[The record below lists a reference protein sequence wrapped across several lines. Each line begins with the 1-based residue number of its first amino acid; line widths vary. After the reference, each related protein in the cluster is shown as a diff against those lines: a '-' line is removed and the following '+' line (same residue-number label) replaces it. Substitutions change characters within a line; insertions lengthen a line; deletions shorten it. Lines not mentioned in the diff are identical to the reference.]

1 MNANTKEIF
10 PQRLIEQREIK
21 GVSRQTAADE
31 LEISRAS
38 LEYYEKGL
46 RVPDVVVLAKLADY
60 YNVSADYLLGRS
72 DVRSVDPSQKIHVAC
87 EVTGLSE
94 KALLNLLTIKQHGI
108 SVNMLL
114 ERKELSDIYAHLSTI
129 VQLSIAQGYYIEVIE
144 WFINN
149 CDKFALDGN
158 KICEINCRQRNKRFP
173 ERKQSCSKCSEN
185 FHDKETDIDYV
196 TKIIQKAYGEIIGRD
211 LGFSFDAYS
220 DPDCVVDSYQDKID
234 LEEFKLSKLLPSL
247 VRNVQNNADC
257 QSAYKANDKY
267 VRNKLETKLHEL
279 EKQLHG
285 LEIREMEESNDYYK
299 DEIEAF
305 GEENRLKIKALQTF
319 LNKYNED
326 FDLIQQKGASNNG
339 SNNPKKE

>member
-94 KALLNLLTIKQHGI
+94 KAVNNLVEINSKGLKVNLLLENSRIKGVIEHLGE
-108 SVNMLL
+108 L
-114 ERKELSDIYAHLSTI
+114 ERLAINKKYWEQVIDPVINDDEFFDGLRLNGDCLGKPKCRRYNEHNPDDIIDCQNCGSDCFRKTDSEYIYNLI
-129 VQLSIAQGYYIEVIE
+129 
-144 WFINN
+144 
-149 CDKFALDGN
+149 
-158 KICEINCRQRNKRFP
+158 KREFD
-173 ERKQSCSKCSEN
+173 EMLES
-185 FHDKETDIDYV
+185 
-196 TKIIQKAYGEIIGRD
+196 D
-211 LGFSFDAYS
+211 LGSQA
-220 DPDCVVDSYQDKID
+220 DCSSCYQDNAD
-234 LEEFKLSKLLPSL
+234 LEHFKLSKGIDALIEDTQ
-247 VRNVQNNADC
+247 VNADFSPHFAEKN
-257 QSAYKANDKY
+257 QKIRKRLTDKLDEISKYIAENQNDKQIKEFY
-267 VRNKLETKLHEL
+267 L
-279 EKQLHG
+279 QS
-285 LEIREMEESNDYYK
+285 LEIHRL
-299 DEIEAF
+299 EA
-305 GEENRLKIKALQTF
+305 KALQTY
-319 LNKYNED
+319 LDKYDENFKLKE
-326 FDLIQQKGASNNG
+326 QKGASDNG

>member
-94 KALLNLLTIKQHGI
+94 KAVNNLVEINSKGLKVNLLLENSRIKGVIEHLGE
-108 SVNMLL
+108 L
-114 ERKELSDIYAHLSTI
+114 ERLAINKKYWEQVIDPVINDDEFFDGLRLNGDCLGKPKCRRYNEHNPDDIIDCQNCGSDCFRKTDSEYIYNLI
-129 VQLSIAQGYYIEVIE
+129 
-144 WFINN
+144 
-149 CDKFALDGN
+149 
-158 KICEINCRQRNKRFP
+158 KREFD
-173 ERKQSCSKCSEN
+173 EMLES
-185 FHDKETDIDYV
+185 
-196 TKIIQKAYGEIIGRD
+196 D
-211 LGFSFDAYS
+211 LGFYINSQA
-220 DPDCVVDSYQDKID
+220 DCSSCYQDNAD
-234 LEEFKLSKLLPSL
+234 LEHFKLSKAIDALIEDT
-247 VRNVQNNADC
+247 QANADFSIYFAEKN
-257 QSAYKANDKY
+257 QKIRKSLIDKLDEANNYIAQTQNDKQLKEFY
-267 VRNKLETKLHEL
+267 QERFEIDLLE
-279 EKQLHG
+279 
-285 LEIREMEESNDYYK
+285 
-299 DEIEAF
+299 A
-305 GEENRLKIKALQTF
+305 KALQTY
-319 LNKYNED
+319 LDKYDENFKLKE
-326 FDLIQQKGASNNG
+326 QKGAPNNG

>member
-114 ERKELSDIYAHLSTI
+114 EREELSDIYAHLSTI
-129 VQLSIAQGYYIEVIE
+129 VQLSIAQGYYIDVIE

-149 CDKFALDGN
+149 CDKFVLDNN
-158 KICEINCRQRNKRFP
+158 KICEIKCKQHKKTFP
-173 ERKQSCSKCSEN
+173 DFKQNCSECSSD
-185 FHDKETDIDYV
+185 FRDKETDVDYV
-196 TKIIQKAYGEIIGRD
+196 TKIVQKAFGDIIGRD

-234 LEEFKLSKLLPSL
+234 LEEFKLSKLLPPL

-267 VRNKLETKLHEL
+267 VRNEL
-279 EKQLHG
+279 ERKLHG
-285 LEIREMEESNDYYK
+285 LEKILNRERKESDNNKDDIAVFCEEISL
-299 DEIEAF
+299 E
-305 GEENRLKIKALQTF
+305 IKALQTF
-319 LNKYNED
+319 LNKYDED
-326 FDLIQQKGASNNG
+326 FDLIQQKGAPDNG

>member
-94 KALLNLLTIKQHGI
+94 KAVNNLVEINSKGLKVNLLLENNRIKDVIKHLGE
-108 SVNMLL
+108 L
-114 ERKELSDIYAHLSTI
+114 ERLAINKKYWEQVIDPVINGDDFFDGLKLNGDCLGKPKCKRYNEHNPNDIIDCQNCEDGSFRKTD
-129 VQLSIAQGYYIEVIE
+129 SEYIYNLIRRE
-144 WFINN
+144 F
-149 CDKFALDGN
+149 D
-158 KICEINCRQRNKRFP
+158 EIL
-173 ERKQSCSKCSEN
+173 EM
-185 FHDKETDIDYV
+185 
-196 TKIIQKAYGEIIGRD
+196 D
-211 LGFSFDAYS
+211 LGLYVNSQA
-220 DPDCVVDSYQDKID
+220 DCSLCYQDNAD
-234 LEEFKLSKLLPSL
+234 LEHFKLSRGIDALIEDTQ
-247 VRNVQNNADC
+247 VNADFSPHFAEKN
-257 QSAYKANDKY
+257 QEIRKRLTDKLNDISKYIAEYQNDKQIKEFY
-267 VRNKLETKLHEL
+267 L
-279 EKQLHG
+279 QS
-285 LEIREMEESNDYYK
+285 LEIDRL
-299 DEIEAF
+299 EA
-305 GEENRLKIKALQTF
+305 KALQTY
-319 LNKYNED
+319 LDKYDENFKLKEK
-326 FDLIQQKGASNNG
+326 KGAPNNG